1 MSTALVVKA
10 DLPPAPF
17 QIADA
22 NFMAALAAIEAE
34 VVDLKITDAESD
46 QKAVDLQSKLTKTGV
61 ALNEFR
67 LGLTRPL
74 EAAQKAIKAAA
85 DVPLNRIELSKAALK
100 QARVRYDD
108 QQRRIRE
115 EQEKARQAEI
125 ARLDKIR
132 LAELERLEEVRRAE
146 AREVERIAKEADDR
160 RIAEDKRI
168 AAEKEAARL
177 AGLPV
182 PVEPEVLDFCE
193 EEPPEPV
200 KTETEKAIE
209 ALKFSPPVVA
219 PVLIAPRPKGAYF
232 KTTLR
237 LVSTDPL
244 KLPEQ
249 FVIRSA
255 NEKALRAT
263 FCGPWQEGQP
273 VPSIPGAVFEV
284 VKDSVTR

>member
-34 VVDLKITDAESD
+34 VVDLKITDAASD
-46 QKAVDLQSKLTKTGV
+46 QLAVDLQSKLTKTGV

-85 DVPLNRIELSKAALK
+85 DVPLNRIELAKNQLK
-100 QARVRYDD
+100 IARVRYDD
-108 QQRRIRE
+108 QQRRIAVEAERV
-115 EQEKARQAEI
+115 RQAEI
-125 ARLDKIR
+125 DRQEKIRQSELARLEAVRVAEEKETARIVEENRREGLR
-132 LAELERLEEVRRAE
+132 LVAE
-146 AREVERIAKEADDR
+146 
-160 RIAEDKRI
+160 I
-168 AAEKEAARL
+168 AAKNEAARL

-182 PVEPEVLDFCE
+182 PVEPEVLDFCD

-209 ALKFSPPVVA
+209 ALKFSPTVVA
-219 PVLIAPRPKGAYF
+219 PVPIAPKPKGAYF

-255 NEKALRAT
+255 NEKALRAV

-273 VPSIPGAVFEV
+273 IPSIPGAVFEI